1 MLSVVS
7 SSPPTVPAPYNMAQ
21 DVLAAGAACPDKIAL
36 QVLRA
41 SGAERWSFARLTE
54 AVRGTAT
61 GLQAHGLKPG
71 DRVLLRLG
79 NSVDFPIAFLGAIAA
94 GLVPVPTSA
103 QLTGPEITAMARAL
117 DPALVVA
124 GDGVALPDHP
134 APVLLLTDLR
144 AMRQQPPAAWHMGPP
159 DRPGYMV
166 FTSGS
171 SGVPQAVV
179 HAHRA
184 LRARRMMWDGWY
196 GLRPDDRLLHAGAFN
211 WTYTMG
217 TGLMDPWAIGA
228 TALIPEPG
236 APLALLLRRF
246 DATLFAAAPGVYRQ
260 MLKGTDRLDLP
271 CLRHGLSAGEKL
283 PPAMAEAWQRATG
296 TPIFEALG
304 MSECSTYVSGS
315 PARPAPDG
323 AIGYAQPGRTI
334 AVLDDRGQPT
344 PRGTPGTLAVHR
356 SDPGL
361 MLGYWQAPEATAA
374 RFTGDWFTTGDTVSM
389 AADGAITYLGRA
401 DDMLNAGGYRV
412 SPLEIEAALDAH
424 PAIHDSAAVELE
436 VKPGTTVIAA
446 FYTADT
452 PIPEP
457 TLQAHAS
464 TRLARY
470 KQPRMYIHR
479 ASLPRGANNKLLRR
493 VLRQDWEHAHDPA

>member
-1 MLSVVS
+1 MQSVVS
-7 SSPPTVPAPYNMAQ
+7 SPPPSPAPAPYNMAQ
-21 DVLAAGAACPDKIAL
+21 DVLAAGAQTPDKIAL

-41 SGAERWSFARLTE
+41 NGAERWSYARLIA

-61 GLQAHGLKPG
+61 GLSERGLPPG
-71 DRVLLRLG
+71 ARVLLRLG

-103 QLTGPEITAMARAL
+103 QLTRTEITAMALSL
-117 DPALVVA
+117 DPALVLA

-134 APVLLLTDLR
+134 APVLTQPTLR
-144 AMRQQPPAAWHMGPP
+144 AMHSLPPAPWHLGAP

-171 SGVPQAVV
+171 SGAPMAVV

-184 LRARRMMWDGWY
+184 LHARRMMWDGWY
-196 GLRPDDRLLHAGAFN
+196 GLRADDRLLHAGAFN

-217 TGLMDPWAIGA
+217 TGLMDPWTIGA

-271 CLRHGLSAGEKL
+271 RLRHGLSAGEKL

-304 MSECSTYVSGS
+304 MSECST
-315 PARPAPDG
+315 
-323 AIGYAQPGRTI
+323 
-334 AVLDDRGQPT
+334 
-344 PRGTPGTLAVHR
+344 
-356 SDPGL
+356 
-361 MLGYWQAPEATAA
+361 
-374 RFTGDWFTTGDTVSM
+374 
-389 AADGAITYLGRA
+389 
-401 DDMLNAGGYRV
+401 
-412 SPLEIEAALDAH
+412 
-424 PAIHDSAAVELE
+424 
-436 VKPGTTVIAA
+436 
-446 FYTADT
+446 
-452 PIPEP
+452 
-457 TLQAHAS
+457 
-464 TRLARY
+464 
-470 KQPRMYIHR
+470 
-479 ASLPRGANNKLLRR
+479 
-493 VLRQDWEHAHDPA
+493 